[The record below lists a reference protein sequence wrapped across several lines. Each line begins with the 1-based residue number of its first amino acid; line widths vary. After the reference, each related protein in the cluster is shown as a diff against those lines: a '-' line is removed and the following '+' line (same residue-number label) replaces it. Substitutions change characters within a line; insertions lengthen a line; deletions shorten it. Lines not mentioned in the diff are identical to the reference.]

1 MKLSHSFALLP
12 LLALCLA
19 PAPQDP
25 RQDPRPRREHK
36 EYDTELSQHMEKLEH
51 TLKGLRKS
59 MRDPAT
65 LPDSLSALAEIESL
79 TLQCKLLTPE
89 AAAKLPEAERAAF
102 VTAYRRQMVEFLT
115 HQLELETAL
124 LDGDPAKVK
133 SAFDKVREMED
144 PSHERFAPDE
154 GD

>member
-1 MKLSHSFALLP
+1 MKFQHSLALLP
-12 LLALCLA
+12 LFALSFA
-19 PAPQDP
+19 PVFRA
-25 RQDPRPRREHK
+25 QDPRPRGEHQ
-36 EYDTELSQHMEKLEH
+36 EHETELGQHMEKLED

-59 MRDPAT
+59 MKDPAT
-65 LPDSLSALAEIESL
+65 LPAALSALAEIESL

-102 VTAYRRQMVEFLT
+102 VTAYRRQMVDFLT
-115 HQLELETAL
+115 HQLELEGAL

-133 SAFDKVREMED
+133 AAFDKLREMED
-144 PSHERFAPDE
+144 PSHERFAPEE